1 MYSSELRVEKKEAEK
16 IAKELGYSEE
26 TIDKIKNANSS
37 YDISRALM
45 AARRKGE

>member
-1 MYSSELRVEKKEAEK
+1 MYSSELRIEKKEAKK
-16 IAKELGYSEE
+16 IAKELGYSKE
-26 TIDKIKNANSS
+26 TIDRIENANSS

>member
-1 MYSSELRVEKKEAEK
+1 MYSQELRVEKKEAEK

-26 TIDKIKNANSS
+26 TIDEIKNANSS

-45 AARRKGE
+45 NARRKGE